1 MNYITYFI
9 IAASIGITIA
19 NWIYIYSTIKQTYKK
34 RKIEQYKLM
43 NYASNFLEHEI
54 IYIQLLLDDKETSE
68 VDKRLLR
75 RFLEEYE
82 KDFKEIQLIKQ
93 KQNRKNKYQ
102 DKVIDL
108 FMKIIDEDI
117 RSNNVEALEH
127 TAEWLRALQM
137 HAEWYREWYRTKI
150 MKIKIEAVKHDS
162 KI

>member
-1 MNYITYFI
+1 MLFLIMVF
-9 IAASIGITIA
+9 SFLGITAILLGIETGRA
-19 NWIYIYSTIKQTYKK
+19 IK
-34 RKIEQYKLM
+34 
-43 NYASNFLEHEI
+43 NHF
-54 IYIQLLLDDKETSE
+54 
-68 VDKRLLR
+68 
-75 RFLEEYE
+75 
-82 KDFKEIQLIKQ
+82 IKQ

-108 FMKIIDEDI
+108 FMRIIDEDI

-150 MKIKIEAVKHDS
+150 MKIKIEEVKHDT